1 MKKKIFAVIL
11 ILFVAV
17 SAFAKPKKEPLID
30 FIIDV
35 YNQKEPCSNENFLKH
50 GFVKNSQGFITTWHN
65 LTVQLV
71 LNNSEL
77 DRYVFS
83 AKDESTYL
91 SSWSDFITYIYD
103 KYDKV
108 EQSEG
113 QFINSVNSLSKGM
126 SYRFSCVTVF
136 NFAPTINKFEL
147 YYNYLL

>member
-1 MKKKIFAVIL
+1 MKKKIFAGIL

-17 SAFAKPKKEPLID
+17 SAFADRKKEPLID

-35 YNQKEPCSNENFLKH
+35 YNHKEPASNENFLKH
-50 GFVKNSQGFITTWHN
+50 GFVKNSQGYITTWNN

-71 LNNSEL
+71 LKGAEL

-91 SSWSDFITYIYD
+91 SSWRDFITYIYD

-108 EQSEG
+108 EQSKG
-113 QFINSVNSLSKGM
+113 QFINGVNSLSDGM
-126 SYRFSCVTVF
+126 AYYFSCVTVF
-136 NFAPTINKFEL
+136 NFAPTLNKFEL
-147 YYNYLL
+147 RYNYLL